1 MFFCANFSVKFRD
14 FFKVFSFL
22 FAAKRELA
30 LWRRVDRKVNI
41 ILSTEGVMIKGTTI
55 QFPFLSLKNHTKL
68 YSKNSLL
75 L

>member
-1 MFFCANFSVKFRD
+1 LFFCANFSVKFRD

-41 ILSTEGVMIKGTTI
+41 ILSTEGVMIKRTVI
-55 QFPFLSLKNHTKL
+55 
-68 YSKNSLL
+68 
-75 L
+75 